1 MNETAR
7 GFCQCMEPCVY
18 TIDLCATSFGLC
30 KCGLPKWQ
38 HGSMTPRRTAA
49 SAAPKSPETTQQT
62 RAHESLKS
70 NLTPSV
76 ALAQVMLSPATDG
89 RRIPASRTPA
99 TPLAASDTAVANS
112 PAPVATFQHIQ
123 ALQVLTGRNL
133 KECKDALNNHN
144 CDLDAA
150 AKSLAG
156 SAAAADAAAA
166 ALGSADVSVDPPSR
180 FSPTAVLPAV
190 LSRWRVAARARS
202 EHQGRAA
209 MLTRRALAHHRDKTA
224 VSIAAYADVHAQQRA
239 HQRARQR
246 AMVHG
251 LRDWRAAAQ
260 ARADDQRLRY
270 LRIGLALELNVR
282 LECHVSWR
290 VWTRALVGLRADT
303 SVWRVAVHYWKRTQL
318 VRALCSCAVNLVH
331 MRRAQLLD
339 ASSQI
344 RRRLECLRGWQMGTR
359 SAASDTQPLRLVRD
373 VTLTTARLRALR
385 RWRASAVLLA
395 RVRDASEGPASHSA
409 LAARAALAHD
419 TGVKARAYRYW
430 AVYRHRAVLL
440 RLAHYCACVRA
451 SRWAW
456 GRWIGWVSS
465 RRGERHGIASLMRAA
480 PSVPTTAPS
489 VLARPFARLHRRLHR
504 ERASAWQHG
513 RAPFFVLARVRS
525 LERSLRRAWRQ
536 WALGASTHAR
546 AVVKALERS
555 LRRAWRQ
562 WALGASTHTR
572 AVVGALRTH
581 RTRLAA
587 AWHHWG
593 PLAVALGSS
602 SQWWWRKVRATLEGS
617 LSDWRARAAVR
628 SASQAR
634 LACASARWVRVS
646 QERSIRRSVGRLA
659 AWVSRA
665 ARQQSLWACVERWRE
680 RGARKALLTWGVAV
694 QAAAERRCHAHVA
707 TRAREGRMILTAR
720 AAIRAWAMGVK
731 LGVIWSGPAKAALLA
746 TALVHARHVD
756 TARATQLWRLACAA
770 HFQIEERRVVLSKVE
785 DACREAREHREL
797 QRLQLNAQRALSRWL
812 KFAERRLRF
821 TTWRRLQTRFAPVA
835 KSRQPRHALLR
846 DDISLQPRHALL
858 RDDIS
863 LRPPASPTR
872 RPTRPPAPPT
882 APPAPPIARDGVPLM
897 PSCAQY
903 DATPAEVLRA
913 TLDQLRLDLYHPR
926 AWDTDGVYNPRARV
940 AQQLAALGCLEGLR
954 CPNY

>member
-1 MNETAR
+1 M
-7 GFCQCMEPCVY
+7 Y

-62 RAHESLKS
+62 PAHESLKS

-99 TPLAASDTAVANS
+99 TPLAGSDTAVANS
-112 PAPVATFQHIQ
+112 PAPVATFQRIQ

-224 VSIAAYADVHAQQRA
+224 LSIAAYADVHALQRA

-373 VTLTTARLRALR
+373 VTLITARLRALR

-395 RVRDASEGPASHSA
+395 RVRDAAEGPASHSA

-465 RRGERHGIASLMRAA
+465 RRGERHGIASLMRAS

-536 WALGASTHAR
+536 WALGASTYA
-546 AVVKALERS
+546 
-555 LRRAWRQ
+555 
-562 WALGASTHTR
+562 R
-572 AVVGALRTH
+572 AVVGAL
-581 RTRLAA
+581 
-587 AWHHWG
+587 
-593 PLAVALGSS
+593 
-602 SQWWWRKVRATLEGS
+602 
-617 LSDWRARAAVR
+617 
-628 SASQAR
+628 
-634 LACASARWVRVS
+634 
-646 QERSIRRSVGRLA
+646 ERSLRRSVGRLA

-746 TALVHARHVD
+746 TALVHARHVF
-756 TARATQLWRLACAA
+756 TARAAKHWRLACAA

-785 DACREAREHREL
+785 DACREAREQREL

-835 KSRQPRHALLR
+835 KSRQPRHAHLR
-846 DDISLQPRHALL
+846 DDISLQPRHAHL

-954 CPNY
+954 CPN

>member
-1 MNETAR
+1 M
-7 GFCQCMEPCVY
+7 Y

-536 WALGASTHAR
+536 WALGASTH
-546 AVVKALERS
+546 
-555 LRRAWRQ
+555 
-562 WALGASTHTR
+562 TR
-572 AVVGALRTH
+572 AVVGALR
-581 RTRLAA
+581 R
-587 AWHHWG
+587 
-593 PLAVALGSS
+593 
-602 SQWWWRKVRATLEGS
+602 
-617 LSDWRARAAVR
+617 
-628 SASQAR
+628 
-634 LACASARWVRVS
+634 
-646 QERSIRRSVGRLA
+646 
-659 AWVSRA
+659 
-665 ARQQSLWACVERWRE
+665 RE

-756 TARATQLWRLACAA
+756 TARATKLWRLACAA

-785 DACREAREHREL
+785 DACREARGHREL

-940 AQQLAALGCLEGLR
+940 AQQLAALWCLEGLR
-954 CPNY
+954 CPN

>member
-1 MNETAR
+1 M
-7 GFCQCMEPCVY
+7 Y

-70 NLTPSV
+70 NLPPSV

-395 RVRDASEGPASHSA
+395 RVRDASEGPASQSA

-536 WALGASTHAR
+536 WALGASTHA
-546 AVVKALERS
+546 
-555 LRRAWRQ
+555 
-562 WALGASTHTR
+562 R

-756 TARATQLWRLACAA
+756 TARATKLWRLACAA

-785 DACREAREHREL
+785 DACREARGHREL

-835 KSRQPRHALLR
+835 KSRQPRHA
-846 DDISLQPRHALL
+846 HL

-863 LRPPASPTR
+863 LRPPVSPTR

-954 CPNY
+954 CPN